1 MILLGLGT
9 NLGDRAANLE
19 TAVRL
24 LHEGMDSPVQITHVS
39 SVYETAAL
47 LPEGAPSEWDI
58 SYYNMVLSCDSY
70 LEPEVL
76 LGALKVIETDMGRK
90 DVGRWGPRVIDIDI
104 LAYQDAIRDSRDLA
118 LPHPEMHNRDFVM
131 VPLAEIAPDWVHPI
145 LKQTAQ
151 EIVAARGYATGE
163 HLKRV

>member
-1 MILLGLGT
+1 
-9 NLGDRAANLE
+9 
-19 TAVRL
+19 
-24 LHEGMDSPVQITHVS
+24 SPVQITHVS